1 MSAQKDIL
9 QDVCDTPPLSLSR
22 LEIVV
27 DGRGLSKKLITVS
40 EFQAQS
46 QISNV
51 IEPAAAQLIPIATEL
66 NSVYQQI
73 DLLEVG
79 LPLRLPL
86 LLLSPGPYQAFHRI

>member
-1 MSAQKDIL
+1 MF
-9 QDVCDTPPLSLSR
+9 VTFPHSLSR

-27 DGRGLSKKLITVS
+27 VVSRDLSKKLITVS

-79 LPLRLPL
+79 LSLRLPFPFPTL
-86 LLLSPGPYQAFHRI
+86 GPYQAFPRI